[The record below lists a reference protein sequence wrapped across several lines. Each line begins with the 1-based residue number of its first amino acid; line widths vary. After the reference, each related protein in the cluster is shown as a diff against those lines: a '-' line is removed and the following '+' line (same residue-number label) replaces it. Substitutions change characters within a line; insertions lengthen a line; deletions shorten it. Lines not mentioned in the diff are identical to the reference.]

1 MLTRKQ
7 QIFVIEYLNCWNA
20 SEAARRAGYSEKT
33 ARSQGERLL
42 TNADIAEAIEAEITE
57 RQIKPAEIL
66 ERLGQQA
73 RGEIGQ
79 FFKIT
84 ERETDLPLPTEEIV
98 KEEMRTDARGNP
110 YRVFTVRRTVLDL
123 DKLRDPQYS
132 RLVRKFSDTKQG
144 LSIELYDA
152 QAALEKLGKALG
164 VLTDR
169 MAVTT
174 QAVIAEL
181 PAVDDD
187 EIEMATVAG
196 TTASVSPQ

>member
-20 SEAARRAGYSEKT
+20 SEAARRAGYSKKT
-33 ARSQGERLL
+33 AGRIGQENLQKPEI
-42 TNADIAEAIEAEITE
+42 TAEIERVIAE
-57 RQIKPAEIL
+57 RQIKPTEIL

-79 FFKIT
+79 FFRVT

-98 KEEMRTDARGNP
+98 REEMRTDANGNP

-132 RLVRKFSDTKQG
+132 RLVRKFSDTKNG

-164 VLTDR
+164 VLRDN
-169 MAVTT
+169 VTVNNEGSIEIVT
-174 QAVIAEL
+174 RVVRRHDQA
-181 PAVDDD
+181 D
-187 EIEMATVAG
+187 T
-196 TTASVSPQ
+196 